1 MRIQK
6 KYDLRAARM
15 RSSAKLIFIPPSRH
29 QKTGFSRIT
38 FFTAEP
44 ASCKDLDFCCQT
56 DEKFFGT
63 NFFRV
68 GHLSPEIYGVK
79 KWPFLTHQFSNAPAA
94 FLAKRILLILVPFDQ
109 ASFNL
114 KSSHWKFFDP
124 GPPWPAMTRQT
135 RRFSK
140 KAIFL
145 GFSGYKSKASA
156 QIFYFYCRIRENSSL
171 AFKWCQVC
179 QYRTGL
185 RRVITR

>member
-1 MRIQK
+1 MCVDSSMCIQK
-6 KYDLRAARM
+6 KYDLCAARM
-15 RSSAKLIFIPPSRH
+15 RSRAKRIFIPPARH

-44 ASCKDLDFCCQT
+44 ASCKGLDFCCPT

-68 GHLSPEIYGVK
+68 GHLSPEICGVK

-94 FLAKRILLILVPFDQ
+94 FLAKRILLILVPFYQ

-114 KSSHWKFFDP
+114 KSSLWKFFDP

-140 KAIFL
+140 KGIFWVVF
-145 GFSGYKSKASA
+145 G
-156 QIFYFYCRIRENSSL
+156 E
-171 AFKWCQVC
+171 
-179 QYRTGL
+179 
-185 RRVITR
+185 